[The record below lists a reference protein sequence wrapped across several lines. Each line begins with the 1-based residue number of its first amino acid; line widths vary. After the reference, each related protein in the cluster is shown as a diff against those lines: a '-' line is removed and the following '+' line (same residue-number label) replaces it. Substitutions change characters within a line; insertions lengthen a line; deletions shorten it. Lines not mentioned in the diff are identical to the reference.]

1 MEFKKEKQTYT
12 IYLEGRIDS
21 GNAPEIEKEINAI
34 GFERTDSLVL
44 DMQKLEY
51 ISSAGLRVVLR
62 LKKSNPATKIIN
74 ASSDVYEIF
83 DMTGFTEMM
92 DITKAYR
99 EVSVEGCEIIGE
111 GANGLVY
118 RIGDDTVIKVYKNP
132 DSLDEIHNERELA
145 RKAFV
150 MGVPTAIPYDVV
162 KVGDLYG
169 SVFELLQAESFAK
182 LVNKDPDNI
191 EQLAKESVEILKTIH
206 AIL

>member
-74 ASSDVYEIF
+74 A
-83 DMTGFTEMM
+83 
-92 DITKAYR
+92 
-99 EVSVEGCEIIGE
+99 
-111 GANGLVY
+111 
-118 RIGDDTVIKVYKNP
+118 
-132 DSLDEIHNERELA
+132 
-145 RKAFV
+145 
-150 MGVPTAIPYDVV
+150 
-162 KVGDLYG
+162 
-169 SVFELLQAESFAK
+169 FAK
-182 LVNKDPDNI
+182 
-191 EQLAKESVEILKTIH
+191 
-206 AIL
+206 